1 MSLNNRQRQENIRFV
16 KDHLW
21 KGVVY
26 RSNNFV
32 LDCSPKKRWHEIGK
46 FLDGCEMRN
55 EGGTF
60 YMEAEI
66 VDPITKKR
74 KRADTIYADFK
85 RVIERQHD
93 ESDESIEEKRVFY
106 TNLGFD
112 FEVRKVINPIE
123 EINKKLDKIKS
134 DKRISYPPAAVQINT
149 PLALIQVALETK
161 RDILEEVLKL
171 LEVK

>member
-1 MSLNNRQRQENIRFV
+1 MSLSNRQKQQNIRFV
-16 KDHLW
+16 KDRLY
-21 KGVVY
+21 KGIVY

-46 FLDGCEMRN
+46 FLDGCEIRN

-66 VDPITKKR
+66 VDPIAKKR

-85 RVIERQHD
+85 RVIERQHN
-93 ESDESIEEKRVFY
+93 ESDESIQEKRIFY
-106 TNLGFD
+106 ENLGFD
-112 FEVRKVINPIE
+112 FEVRKVIDPVGVITRRINNLKDEKKYAKTIE
-123 EINKKLDKIKS
+123 MELPLENKEI
-134 DKRISYPPAAVQINT
+134 
-149 PLALIQVALETK
+149 
-161 RDILEEVLKL
+161 EVLEWVLTL